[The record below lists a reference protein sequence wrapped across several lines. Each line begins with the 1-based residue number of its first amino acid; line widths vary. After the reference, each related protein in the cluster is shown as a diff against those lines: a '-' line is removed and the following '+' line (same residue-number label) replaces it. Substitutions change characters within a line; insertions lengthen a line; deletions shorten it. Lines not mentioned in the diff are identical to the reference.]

1 RAGRLKD
8 DPLGCQ
14 GSKPGDKLFDARGC
28 VVEALGKT
36 AGSRM
41 GVEKIPADIDA
52 DQNSVHEKDLLESQE
67 RARGPT
73 AFLFQLVNAGF
84 APSDYSNRGAPIS
97 ERTQLTVGPE
107 NPRGRRSRSE
117 MVLVLHNPGFNGY
130 RVDDGN
136 IPAVGRT
143 TYCVRG
149 SPATPPPWWWKG
161 DHSSVLS
168 RRSGFESWPGQCRK
182 SQQEPTE

>member
-1 RAGRLKD
+1 MIRSG
-8 DPLGCQ
+8 
-14 GSKPGDKLFDARGC
+14 ARDRSQATSCSMPAGC

-52 DQNSVHEKDLLESQE
+52 DQNSVHERTSLNHKNEPE
-67 RARGPT
+67 EPT

-107 NPRGRRSRSE
+107 NPRGGRSRSK

-136 IPAVGRT
+136 IPAVGDPLT
-143 TYCVRG
+143 SCAALKL
-149 SPATPPPWWWKG
+149 SP
-161 DHSSVLS
+161 
-168 RRSGFESWPGQCRK
+168 RE
-182 SQQEPTE
+182 

>member
-1 RAGRLKD
+1 MNHKNE
-8 DPLGCQ
+8 P
-14 GSKPGDKLFDARGC
+14 
-28 VVEALGKT
+28 E
-36 AGSRM
+36 
-41 GVEKIPADIDA
+41 E
-52 DQNSVHEKDLLESQE
+52 
-67 RARGPT
+67 PT

-136 IPAVGRT
+136 IPAE
-143 TYCVRG
+143 
-149 SPATPPPWWWKG
+149 G
-161 DHSSVLS
+161 DRLLCTQLL
-168 RRSGFESWPGQCRK
+168 E
-182 SQQEPTE
+182 